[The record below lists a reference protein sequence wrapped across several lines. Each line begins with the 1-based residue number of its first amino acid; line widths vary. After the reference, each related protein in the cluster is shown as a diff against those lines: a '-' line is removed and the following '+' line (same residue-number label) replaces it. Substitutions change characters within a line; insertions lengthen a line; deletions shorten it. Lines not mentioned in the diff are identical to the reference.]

1 MSLSIELQPVNHRIS
16 LNQAIDLTTR
26 YRNLMPEIV
35 SPEYTWREMFPLS
48 ETFKKSVFA
57 ELLSQPGA
65 VAIRIYLGMCEQN
78 LVRLIFVA
86 VSDDNHDILPANTT
100 DEATIFEYGQ
110 RCPPICATGPL
121 GTNQ

>member
-1 MSLSIELQPVNHRIS
+1 MSLSSELHQVNHRIT
-16 LNQAIDLTTR
+16 LEQAIALTTR
-26 YRNLMPEIV
+26 YRDLMPEIV
-35 SPEYTWREMFPLS
+35 ASEYAWLEIFPVS

-65 VAIRIYLGMCEQN
+65 VAVRIYLGMSEQN

-86 VSDDNHDILPANTT
+86 VNDDNQDILPANTT
-100 DEATIFEYGQ
+100 EEATIFEYGQ
-110 RCPPICATGPL
+110 RCPPICAMGPL